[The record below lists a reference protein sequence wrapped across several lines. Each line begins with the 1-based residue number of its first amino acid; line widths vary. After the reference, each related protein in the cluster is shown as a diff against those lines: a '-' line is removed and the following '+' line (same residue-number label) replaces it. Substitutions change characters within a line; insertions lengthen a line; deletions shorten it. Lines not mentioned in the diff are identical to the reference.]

1 MQTVQHSI
9 NGVPGTLKI
18 AAQPGARALGCF
30 YTQKWTSDFRKVGG
44 YGAGGEMQVE
54 IRFDDQCKNGHNS
67 FAITASIYTPRSRRQ
82 NDCEACGCLHEEI
95 AHVFPE
101 LASLIQ
107 WHLFDAHAPM
117 HYVANTLYHATN
129 WADSRYEP
137 GAPCQW
143 ETRARFGNFPITF
156 VFGKA
161 FREFLQA
168 RAESNA
174 RRLVAPV
181 AVPYVKTAGRDYQ
194 FDPHYTVTGFECKQ
208 WHEAPFKSLAEAREF
223 CAAINGHELTF
234 EKIPTKYAGTKERNL
249 KAARSVACWPEAT
262 DEQLCAP
269 RADLQKA
276 LEDRLPELMKRFR
289 LAIENEAGFQYEAPE
304 GLNV

>member
-1 MQTVQHSI
+1 
-9 NGVPGTLKI
+9 
-18 AAQPGARALGCF
+18 
-30 YTQKWTSDFRKVGG
+30 
-44 YGAGGEMQVE
+44 
-54 IRFDDQCKNGHNS
+54 
-67 FAITASIYTPRSRRQ
+67 
-82 NDCEACGCLHEEI
+82 
-95 AHVFPE
+95 
-101 LASLIQ
+101 
-107 WHLFDAHAPM
+107 
-117 HYVANTLYHATN
+117 VANTLYHATN

-249 KAARSVACWPEAT
+249 KA
-262 DEQLCAP
+262 
-269 RADLQKA
+269 RAELQKA